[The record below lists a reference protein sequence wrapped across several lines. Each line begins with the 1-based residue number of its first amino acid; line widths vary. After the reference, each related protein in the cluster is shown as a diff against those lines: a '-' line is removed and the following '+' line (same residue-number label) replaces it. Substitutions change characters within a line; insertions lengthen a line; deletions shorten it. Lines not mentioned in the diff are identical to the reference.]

1 MIVIHIGGQR
11 NIIVVIFL
19 LAWKVLKVF
28 ISSQEIFVFFTVVIT
43 TYCTRTNKI
52 YYCFGKI
59 EWITIVEQPKGARAV
74 HRILLSLYCTN

>member
-59 EWITIVEQPKGARAV
+59 EWIKIVEQPKGSESC
-74 HRILLSLYCTN
+74 RILLSLYCTN